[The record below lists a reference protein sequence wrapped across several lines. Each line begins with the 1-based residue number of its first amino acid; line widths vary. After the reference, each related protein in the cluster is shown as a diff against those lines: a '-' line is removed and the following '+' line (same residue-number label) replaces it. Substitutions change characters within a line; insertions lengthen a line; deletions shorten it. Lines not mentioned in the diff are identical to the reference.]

1 MPGLRLLSCAFF
13 CVFGFMATALAADP
27 RTTAVLQVT
36 ARVMPF
42 ASMQVNAPSSFTL
55 SAEDVSRGFIE
66 LQVPVQIQV
75 QSNVPQGYTLAFERN
90 GDNVRQAVLQMPG
103 AEFRVGEGT
112 VLASRP
118 APGAG
123 RWRDHLLL
131 RVRFDLAADVQRGEH
146 PWPLRISMASQ

>member
-1 MPGLRLLSCAFF
+1 MPLLRLLSCAFF
-13 CVFGFMATALAADP
+13 CVFGLMATALAAEP
-27 RTTAVLQVT
+27 RTTALLQVT

-42 ASMQVNAPSSFTL
+42 ASMQVNAPTSFTV

-75 QSNVPQGYTLAFERN
+75 QSNVPQGYTLAFERS
-90 GDNVRQAVLQMPG
+90 GDNVRQAVLQMSG
-103 AEFRVGEGT
+103 AVVRVGDGT
-112 VLASRP
+112 VLTSRP

-131 RVRFDLAADVQRGEH
+131 RVRFELAADVQRGEH

>member
-27 RTTAVLQVT
+27 RTTGVLQVT

-42 ASMQVNAPSSFTL
+42 ASMQVNAPTSFTV
-55 SAEDVSRGFIE
+55 SAADVSRGFVE
-66 LQVPVQIQV
+66 LQVPVQINV
-75 QSNVPQGYTLAFERN
+75 HSNVPEGYTLAFDRS
-90 GDNVRQAVLQMPG
+90 GDNVRQAVVQMPG
-103 AEFRVGEGT
+103 AEVRVGDGT
-112 VLASRP
+112 ARAARP
-118 APGAG
+118 APSTG